1 MRGVLNTIKV
11 SSTTFFDYLGSVSH
25 QTLSDYGTKEYKEDY
40 AYFHSAIDLAD
51 CTRETM
57 QALVEEAKSIEK
69 PILSFVQP
77 ETKETEV
84 LYKVLSALKIDDI
97 DLTYEGGILV
107 ARDNDD
113 YTWSGNEIYKFLIQ
127 ALILL

>member
-1 MRGVLNTIKV
+1 
-11 SSTTFFDYLGSVSH
+11 
-25 QTLSDYGTKEYKEDY
+25 
-40 AYFHSAIDLAD
+40 
-51 CTRETM
+51 M
-57 QALVEEAKSIEK
+57 QALIEEAKSIEK

-107 ARDNDD
+107 ARDNDNL
-113 YTWSGNEIYKFLIQ
+113 WSGKEFYEFLVKEAFVFEKDGSVLGIRDE
-127 ALILL
+127 LLKVFKELSESYGVPVKDSILNPYWQIWKTVR